1 MLRSPEFAVLV
12 LWVVAIAATLL
23 QFGYNETFTG
33 LFPVYF
39 VCMVGCLISVKR
51 AKRQPAKPPMP
62 PSVR

>member
-12 LWVVAIAATLL
+12 LWLIAIGATII
-23 QFGYNETFTG
+23 QFGYNESFAG

-39 VCMVGCLISVKR
+39 VCTVGCLISVKR

-62 PSVR
+62 PSM